1 MDRSPRIADVDD
13 VAPRLRRDLLAW
25 FRREKRELPWRG
37 TGDPYRIWVSEVMLQ
52 QTTVA
57 AVRKRY
63 DDFLRRFPDV
73 DSLARASEEDVLAA
87 WSGLGYYARARNLR
101 LAARALVQ
109 EHGGSIPREPARL
122 RCLPGFGPYMAA
134 AVASLAYGARV
145 PAAEANVERVLS
157 RLFALSGVAGSVALR
172 ARVLA
177 VAEQLLPTHRPGD
190 LTAALMDL
198 GQTVCTPRR
207 PICPVC
213 PVAAVCAA
221 RRRDAVERFPARRKN
236 APPVHVSLAAAV
248 AERSGRFLLVRR
260 RSSWLDGLWEF
271 PSAEGASTE
280 EAHGRLVH
288 RVAALGLELAA
299 SPAIGRAR
307 HTVVNRRIEIS
318 IFRARRAGR
327 PVVVADRGAGRWF
340 RPEVLA
346 AAAVPT
352 LTRKIAA
359 AGLRSG

>member
-1 MDRSPRIADVDD
+1 
-13 VAPRLRRDLLAW
+13 
-25 FRREKRELPWRG
+25 
-37 TGDPYRIWVSEVMLQ
+37 MLQ

-63 DDFLRRFPDV
+63 DGFLLRFPDV
-73 DSLARASEEDVLAA
+73 ESLARSTEEEVLAA

-101 LAARALVQ
+101 LAAQAIVRN
-109 EHGGSIPREPARL
+109 HGGSIPREPAAL
-122 RCLPGFGPYMAA
+122 RRLPGFGPYMAA

-157 RLFALSGVAGSVALR
+157 RLFALSGLSGSPALR

-177 VAEQLLPTHRPGD
+177 VAQELLPARRPGD

-213 PVAAVCAA
+213 PVAPACEA
-221 RRRDAVERFPARRKN
+221 RRRGDPERFPQRRKK
-236 APPVHVSLAAAV
+236 ASPVHVSLAAAV
-248 AERSGRFLLVRR
+248 AERRGRFLLVRR

-280 EAHGRLVH
+280 EARRRLVH
-288 RVAALGLELAA
+288 RVAALGLEV
-299 SPAIGRAR
+299 SDFPAIGSAR

-318 IFRARRAGR
+318 VFRADRASR
-327 PVVVADRGAGRWF
+327 PGARTDRGAGRWF
-340 RPEVLA
+340 LPGELA
-346 AAAVPT
+346 DAAVPT

-359 AGLRSG
+359 AGLRRG